1 MGEDVAFTEIN
12 DKDGRMPVVGCI
24 FKDGDFIFPE
34 KEKEKEKE
42 KDDVCHAYIDKVD
55 TNTKQKNLLL
65 SEATQKL
72 QCCRK
77 LLILVW
83 SWVKK

>member
-42 KDDVCHAYIDKVD
+42 KGV
-55 TNTKQKNLLL
+55 TNYVITSAHMGNYTTM
-65 SEATQKL
+65 SAKL
-72 QCCRK
+72 IK
-77 LLILVW
+77 
-83 SWVKK
+83 